1 MIFSL
6 DSTGYDMSKIL
17 YAIIPLF
24 TIVLQKILSN
34 YFQEPDSLLRL
45 SKTKKRSEKL
55 WIRLLR
61 EDKQLDNYLVEFNQI
76 QKNNNLKGSGS
87 YYLIASGVFIILYFI
102 LIIIFKS
109 RFDFW
114 HSMAYISLAI
124 NILSFVITVLIMRYM
139 YIKLI
144 DYDKIYSKSV
154 IIANLIYSTKYY
166 ILSSNVIYLL
176 MLLLIWSKSKY
187 KFPTDDVLLISIF
200 EMSFALAIVT
210 YYQLILAKKDFIG
223 FIKSAINKEISNNC
237 PHITVTTNEREIAGK
252 IINIFDD
259 EIIVLDD
266 KGYKSIAKW
275 VDIVGYKYQR
285 K

>member
-1 MIFSL
+1 MNFSL
-6 DSTGYDMSKIL
+6 DSIGYNISEII
-17 YAIIPLF
+17 YAIILLF
-24 TIVLQKILSN
+24 AIVLRKILSN
-34 YFQEPDSLLRL
+34 YFQVQDSLLGL
-45 SKTKKRSEKL
+45 SKTKKRSQKL
-55 WIRLLR
+55 WIGLLR
-61 EDKQLDNYLVEFNQI
+61 ENKQLDNYLIVLNQL
-76 QKNNNLKGSGS
+76 QKNNNLKSS
-87 YYLIASGVFIILYFI
+87 SIYYLIASGFFFFIYFI

-124 NILSFVITVLIMRYM
+124 NIPSFVITVLIMRYM

-144 DYDKIYSKSV
+144 DCDKIYDKSV

-176 MLLLIWSKSKY
+176 MLLLIWNKSKY
-187 KFPTDDVLLISIF
+187 NFSTDDVLLIGAF
-200 EMSFALAIVT
+200 EMSFALAIVA

-223 FIKSAINKEISNNC
+223 FIKSAINKEISNKC
-237 PHITVTTNEREIAGK
+237 SHITVTTDEREIAGN
-252 IINIFDD
+252 IIDIFDD
-259 EIIVLDD
+259 EIIVLDE

-275 VDIVGYKYQR
+275 VDIVGYTYLR